1 MKPKKYKI
9 KVEVEYEVM
18 AENRDEAQIA
28 LGEKFDRENTTA
40 ENEFWNN
47 TYIYSADIEEEDD
60 RL

>member
-1 MKPKKYKI
+1 MEKLKKFKV

-28 LGEKFDRENTTA
+28 LATKFDRKNTTA

-47 TYIYSADIEEEDD
+47 TYIYSADKEE
-60 RL
+60 